1 MSSGKRIPHLSTL
14 NRRELLAGAAAVSA
28 TAMLAPGAF
37 AQQFPTA
44 KVNTTGLAVTDTE
57 VTVGILHSVTGTM
70 AISETGSVQAEK
82 LAIEQI
88 NAKGGVLGRKIKF
101 IQEDGASDWP
111 TFAEKARKLLEK
123 DKVAAIMGCYTSAS
137 RKAVLPVF
145 EKLKGL
151 LYYPTYYEGLEMSPN
166 IMYTAQEATQ
176 SVIAAMEWLYKN
188 KGKSYYMIGS
198 DYIWPRTTIKI
209 AKATLTR
216 LGGKLVGEGYY
227 PLGHIEFS
235 SEINKIKAA
244 KPDVILNCVVGGSNV
259 AFFKQ
264 LTAAGI
270 TGKNQ
275 TLLSLAVSE
284 EEVSGIGAENTE
296 GTLTCMGY
304 FQSLKNPANE
314 KFVKAFKT
322 KYGQNRVLGVTRRD
336 GSRVWISMNSQPLV
350 HFGETLPYAAMASFI
365 VLDLDANGIGHGATA
380 FTALAVTVVLTRLVG
395 GDLPD
400 RIGPLRC
407 AAGAAAIEVV
417 GLALI
422 AVATSLPVALAGAV
436 GMGAAFALIYPSL
449 SLVVVDSVPDSR
461 RGAALGTFTAF
472 FDIGIGIGG
481 PLAGLAVSLAGYSAA
496 FWLASACALGTLV
509 VANALRRGWSAAP
522 AVG

>member
-1 MSSGKRIPHLSTL
+1 MSKIT
-14 NRRELLAGAAAVSA
+14 RRDFLKTTAVTAAAAGTVSA
-28 TAMLAPGAF
+28 PFIWPKGAQ
-37 AQQFPTA
+37 AA
-44 KVNTTGLAVTDTE
+44 DT
-57 VTVGILHSVTGTM
+57 VKVGILHSLTGTI
-70 AISETGSVQAEK
+70 AIAEK
-82 LAIEQI
+82 SVVDAEMLAIEEI
-88 NAKGGVLGRKIKF
+88 NKAGGVMGAKIEPVV
-101 IQEDGASDWP
+101 EDGASDWP

-123 DKVAAIMGCYTSAS
+123 DKVASVMGCYTSAS

-209 AKATLTR
+209 AKATLNR
-216 LGGKLVGEGYY
+216 LGGKLAGEGYY

-275 TLLSLAVSE
+275 TVLSLAVSE
-284 EEVSGIGAENTE
+284 EEVSGIGSENTA

-304 FQSLKNPANE
+304 FQSLKNPAND
-314 KFVKAFKT
+314 KFVKAFKA
-322 KYGQNRVLGVTRRD
+322 KYGANRVVGDTLECGY
-336 GSRVWISMNSQPLV
+336 ISVYLWKLAAEKAKSFDV
-350 HFGETLPYAAMASFI
+350 EKVVAASSELPI
-365 VLDLDANGIGHGATA
+365 DAPEGKVKFHKANHHLWKHA
-380 FTALAVTVVLTRLVG
+380 
-395 GDLPD
+395 
-400 RIGPLRC
+400 RIGTFQPD
-407 AAGAAAIEVV
+407 GQVDMIYES
-417 GLALI
+417 ALI
-422 AVATSLPVALAGAV
+422 EPNPFPKL
-436 GMGAAFALIYPSL
+436 
-449 SLVVVDSVPDSR
+449 
-461 RGAALGTFTAF
+461 
-472 FDIGIGIGG
+472 
-481 PLAGLAVSLAGYSAA
+481 
-496 FWLASACALGTLV
+496 
-509 VANALRRGWSAAP
+509 
-522 AVG
+522 

>member
-1 MSSGKRIPHLSTL
+1 MSKF
-14 NRRELLAGAAAVSA
+14 NRRDFLKATAVTAAAGAVPAPFIWPKGAQAA
-28 TAMLAPGAF
+28 
-37 AQQFPTA
+37 
-44 KVNTTGLAVTDTE
+44 DT
-57 VTVGILHSVTGTM
+57 VRVGILHSLTGTI
-70 AISETGSVQAEK
+70 AIAEK
-82 LAIEQI
+82 SVVDAEMLAIDEI
-88 NAKGGVLGRKIKF
+88 NKSGGVMGQKIEP
-101 IQEDGASDWP
+101 IIEDGASDWP
-111 TFAEKARKLLEK
+111 TFAEKARKLMEK
-123 DKVAAIMGCYTSAS
+123 DKVAAVMGCYTSAS

-176 SVIAAMEWLYKN
+176 SVIAAMEWLYAN
-188 KGKSYYMIGS
+188 KGKTFYMIGS

-270 TGKNQ
+270 NGSNQ

-284 EEVSGIGAENTE
+284 EEVSGIGAENTV

-314 KFVKAFKT
+314 RFVKAFKA
-322 KYGQNRVLGVTRRD
+322 KYGANRVLGDTLEC
-336 GSRVWISMNSQPLV
+336 GYISVYLWKLAAEKAKSFDVEKVVAASSDLPIDAPEGKV
-350 HFGETLPYAAMASFI
+350 HFDKSNHHLWKHAR
-365 VLDLDANGIGHGATA
+365 IGT
-380 FTALAVTVVLTRLVG
+380 F
-395 GDLPD
+395 LPD
-400 RIGPLRC
+400 GQVNMVYESPL
-407 AAGAAAIEVV
+407 
-417 GLALI
+417 LAPNPFPKL
-422 AVATSLPVALAGAV
+422 
-436 GMGAAFALIYPSL
+436 
-449 SLVVVDSVPDSR
+449 
-461 RGAALGTFTAF
+461 
-472 FDIGIGIGG
+472 
-481 PLAGLAVSLAGYSAA
+481 
-496 FWLASACALGTLV
+496 
-509 VANALRRGWSAAP
+509 
-522 AVG
+522 